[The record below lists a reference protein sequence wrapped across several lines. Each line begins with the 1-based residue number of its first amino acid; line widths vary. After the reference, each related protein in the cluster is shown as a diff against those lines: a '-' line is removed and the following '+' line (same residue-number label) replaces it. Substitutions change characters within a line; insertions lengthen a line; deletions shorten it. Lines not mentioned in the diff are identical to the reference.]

1 MKKQAVTTENS
12 GVQSTG
18 LSSVSLSLPSSYD
31 ENIIGKAASSLEEEA
46 VSVSWVKT
54 KQGWDIQWVFTSP
67 APVKQL
73 AKLLTKHSGDNFK
86 ETDFVVADIPETNWL
101 EQSYLQFPPFEV
113 QDFFIFGSH
122 YDGKIPKGKIPLQID
137 AATAF
142 GSGEHG
148 TTRGC
153 LEALLHLHGT
163 GLKPKSILD
172 MGAGSGILGIAAY
185 KLWKNSVLAV
195 DIDKEATRVAC
206 HHRKI
211 NQVPSGDKGMICATG
226 DGYAARRV
234 KARDKG
240 FHLIIANI
248 LAGPLT
254 IMAEDLS
261 KNLAKNGISI
271 LSGLLVEQEKE
282 VLAAHKAAGL
292 SVEKRITH
300 GEWRTL
306 ILRKNPA

>member
-1 MKKQAVTTENS
+1 MKESVREM
-12 GVQSTG
+12 TG
-18 LSSVSLSLPSSYD
+18 LSRVSLSLTSSVTED
-31 ENIIGKAASSLEEEA
+31 ILGKMASSLEDEA

-54 KQGWDIQWVFTSP
+54 KSGWDIEWVFQSP
-67 APVKQL
+67 APVKKL
-73 AKLLTKHSGDNFK
+73 ADHIAKDCNLKISTKTLIV
-86 ETDFVVADIPETNWL
+86 EEIPETNWL
-101 EQSYLQFPPFEV
+101 EKSYRQFPPFTIGK
-113 QDFFIFGSH
+113 FFIFGSH
-122 YDGKIPKGKIPLQID
+122 YKGKIPAQKIPLQID

-153 LEALLHLHGT
+153 LEALLYLHEE

-185 KLWKNSVLAV
+185 KLWKKPTLAV

-234 KARDKG
+234 KTHDKG
-240 FHLIIANI
+240 FSLIIANI
-248 LAGPLT
+248 LAGPLV

-261 KNLAKNGISI
+261 KNLSKNGYAI

-282 VLAAHKAAGL
+282 VLKAHKNFGL
-292 SVEKRITH
+292 TIKKRITH
-300 GEWRTL
+300 GDWRTM
-306 ILRKNPA
+306 ILGKIPE

>member
-1 MKKQAVTTENS
+1 MKDTVKKM
-12 GVQSTG
+12 TG
-18 LSSVSLSLPSSYD
+18 LSSVSLSLDSSTTD
-31 ENIIGKAASSLEEEA
+31 ENIGKMALSLEDEA
-46 VSVSWVKT
+46 ISVSWVKT
-54 KQGWDIQWVFTSP
+54 KAGWDLQWVFQSP
-67 APVKQL
+67 APIKKL
-73 AKLLTKHSGDNFK
+73 ADLISK
-86 ETDFVVADIPETNWL
+86 ECNLKISPKTFIVEEIADTNWL
-101 EQSYLQFPPFEV
+101 EESYRQFPPFIISN
-113 QDFFIFGSH
+113 FFIFGSH
-122 YDGKIPKGKIPLQID
+122 FEGNPPKGKIPLQID

-153 LEALLHLHGT
+153 LEALLHLHKE
-163 GLKPKSILD
+163 GLKPKSIFD

-185 KLWKNSVLAV
+185 KLWGKPTLAV

-211 NQVPSGDKGMICATG
+211 NHVPSGDKGMICATG

-234 KARDKG
+234 KAHEKG
-240 FHLIIANI
+240 FDLIIANI
-248 LAGPLT
+248 LAGPLV

-261 KNLAKNGISI
+261 KNLSKNGYTI

-282 VLAAHKAAGL
+282 VLMAHKDVGL
-292 SVEKRITH
+292 HIKKRITH

-306 ILRKNPA
+306 ILSKNSA

>member
-1 MKKQAVTTENS
+1 MKKQAAPMEVS
-12 GVQSTG
+12 DVQSTG

-31 ENIIGKAASSLEEEA
+31 ENIIGKAALSLEDEA

-54 KQGWDIQWVFTSP
+54 KYGWDIQWVFTSP
-67 APVKQL
+67 APVKDL
-73 AKLLTKHSGDNFK
+73 AKLMSKHSGDTFK
-86 ETDFVVADIPETNWL
+86 ESQFVVEDIPETNWL
-101 EQSYLQFPPFEV
+101 EESYLQFPPFKIEN
-113 QDFFIFGSH
+113 FFIFGSH
-122 YDGKIPKGKIPLQID
+122 YDGKTPKGKIPLQID

-153 LEALLHLHGT
+153 LEALLHLHST
-163 GLKPKSILD
+163 GLKPKAILD

-185 KLWKNSVLAV
+185 KLWKKPILAV

-211 NQVPSGDKGMICATG
+211 NNVPSGDKGMVCATG

-234 KARDKG
+234 KAQAKG
-240 FHLIIANI
+240 FDLIIANI
-248 LAGPLT
+248 LAGPLV

-261 KNLAKNGISI
+261 KNLAKNGITI

-282 VLAAHKAAGL
+282 VLKAHKAAGL
-292 SVEKRITH
+292 SVVKRITH

-306 ILRKNPA
+306 ILSKDPE

>member
-1 MKKQAVTTENS
+1 MKDTVTKM
-12 GVQSTG
+12 TG
-18 LSSVSLSLPSSYD
+18 LSSVSLSLPSTTT
-31 ENIIGKAASSLEEEA
+31 EEIIGKMASSLEDEA
-46 VSVSWVKT
+46 ISISWVKT
-54 KQGWDIQWVFTSP
+54 NSGWDMQWVFPTP
-67 APVKQL
+67 APTQ
-73 AKLLTKHSGDNFK
+73 KLV
-86 ETDFVVADIPETNWL
+86 DFVAKTYGLKILLKNLSVKEIPETNWL
-101 EQSYLQFPPFEV
+101 EESYRQFPPFTV
-113 QDFFIFGSH
+113 GQFFIFGSH
-122 YDGKIPKGKIPLQID
+122 YEGKFLKGKIPLQID

-148 TTRGC
+148 TTKGC
-153 LEALLHLHGT
+153 LEALLYLQEK

-185 KLWKNSVLAV
+185 KLWTKPVLAI

-211 NQVPSGDKGMICATG
+211 NHIPAGDKAMICATG

-234 KARDKG
+234 KGQDKG
-240 FHLIIANI
+240 FDLIIANI

-261 KNLAKNGISI
+261 KNLSKNGYTI
-271 LSGLLVEQEKE
+271 LSGLLIEQEKE
-282 VLAAHKAAGL
+282 VLDAHKKCGL
-292 SVEKRITH
+292 SLEKRITH

-306 ILRKNPA
+306 ILSH

>member
-1 MKKQAVTTENS
+1 MKESVKKM
-12 GVQSTG
+12 TG
-18 LSSVSLSLPSSYD
+18 LSSVSLSLSSSATE
-31 ENIIGKAASSLEEEA
+31 ENIGKMASFHEDEA
-46 VSVSWVKT
+46 ISVSWVKT
-54 KQGWDIQWVFTSP
+54 KSGWDIEWVFQSP
-67 APVKQL
+67 APVKKLADQL
-73 AKLLTKHSGDNFK
+73 AKECNLKISAKTLIV
-86 ETDFVVADIPETNWL
+86 EEIPETNWL
-101 EQSYLQFPPFEV
+101 EESYRQFPPFTIGT
-113 QDFFIFGSH
+113 FFIFGSH
-122 YDGKIPKGKIPLQID
+122 YKGKIPPQKIPLQID

-153 LEALLHLHGT
+153 LEALLHLYKND
-163 GLKPKSILD
+163 LKPKSILD

-185 KLWKNSVLAV
+185 KLWKKPTLAV

-211 NQVPSGDKGMICATG
+211 NNVPSGDKGMICATG

-234 KARDKG
+234 KAHEKG
-240 FHLIIANI
+240 FDLIIANI
-248 LAGPLT
+248 LAGPLV

-261 KNLAKNGISI
+261 KNLSKNGYTI

-282 VLAAHKAAGL
+282 VLKAHKDAGL
-292 SVEKRITH
+292 HIAKRITH

-306 ILRKNPA
+306 ILSKISA